1 MKINSENA
9 KRQRAIARR
18 MKSGKPLVGLLAGLA
33 VGAAM
38 TGCDSSERDGMA
50 IRGDIACPVEPPA
63 ETNAVEEF
71 GGPELMGDPPYS
83 PDETNAVNEAD
94 DEVTAGLIIDGEI
107 GEAEVPES

>member
-33 VGAAM
+33 VGAVM
-38 TGCDSSERDGMA
+38 TGCDSSERDGMYTA
-50 IRGDIACPVEPPA
+50 GKPLPPA
-63 ETNAVEEF
+63 ETNAV
-71 GGPELMGDPPYS
+71 
-83 PDETNAVNEAD
+83 NEAGE
-94 DEVTAGLIIDGEI
+94 EVTDGLIIDGDI